1 MANEFVIKN
10 GFISKGKSIIE
21 GNFNITGIISGKTS
35 TGINWISGSTST
47 DLLRITQNG
56 SGNAFVVEDNT
67 NPDSTPFVIDASG
80 NTGIG
85 TSTPT
90 YKLDVNGNSNFNGD
104 VLVNGNLTYNGN
116 LIVTGS
122 TTIQSGL
129 TVVEVLRLTTQP
141 TSGYTSTQ
149 ILMRNSTTG
158 DVEITDSTSPAIYNY
173 GMSYAIS
180 TLNFLT

>member
-56 SGNAFVVEDNT
+56 SGNAFVVEDST
-67 NPDSTPFVIDASG
+67 NPDSTPFVVKSDG
-80 NTGIG
+80 NVGIG
-85 TSTPT
+85 TSTPL
-90 YKLDVNGNSNFNGD
+90 YKLQVVGDSEFDGD

-116 LIVTGS
+116 LVVTGS
-122 TTIQSGL
+122 TTIQNGL
-129 TVVEVLRLTTQP
+129 TVVQVLRLTTQP

-158 DVEITDSTSPAIYNY
+158 NVEITDSTSPAIYNY